1 MLDLIRKSLSFTV
14 FRLSCPVLAASYVF
28 YFYCRRQ
35 KIVQF
40 YHCTQ
45 LVGWTPV
52 SLAGSGTGIIQ
63 VKHPQLKKK
72 KSKNQKTKK
81 LKPRYSKLCK
91 LLNANMMS
99 YMFYTVTVSSMHR
112 ITNNAIKTILRVV
125 LKVCV
130 KHNWLICRLGSHPW
144 NTSVYLCN
152 YFIPWWGKK
161 QKLKNQKTKKNQNQ
175 NKTKKKPQK
184 TKNKQQ
190 TKTTKSWSFKH
201 SWAQAFH
208 VNDAQL
214 VSSYF
219 LYLVI
224 YLLFTYCPVYVHSI
238 IQFFVHSKMYSHSCG
253 RHRTN
258 THPPEVHFPL
268 GSVPVLNPSDP
279 DLVLSLTNLYSYLT
293 KNKHFP
299 LC

>member
-1 MLDLIRKSLSFTV
+1 
-14 FRLSCPVLAASYVF
+14 
-28 YFYCRRQ
+28 
-35 KIVQF
+35 
-40 YHCTQ
+40 
-45 LVGWTPV
+45 
-52 SLAGSGTGIIQ
+52 
-63 VKHPQLKKK
+63 
-72 KSKNQKTKK
+72 
-81 LKPRYSKLCK
+81 
-91 LLNANMMS
+91 
-99 YMFYTVTVSSMHR
+99 
-112 ITNNAIKTILRVV
+112 
-125 LKVCV
+125 
-130 KHNWLICRLGSHPW
+130 
-144 NTSVYLCN
+144 
-152 YFIPWWGKK
+152 
-161 QKLKNQKTKKNQNQ
+161 
-175 NKTKKKPQK
+175 
-184 TKNKQQ
+184 
-190 TKTTKSWSFKH
+190 
-201 SWAQAFH
+201 